1 MFITDRLHLRGFELS
16 DARHILDLWNNADVL
31 PTISNEYIVPQG
43 PKFMDKVAASVD
55 DAVMF
60 LTIETRERGGGSSSS
75 DTIHDLK
82 QAVDTEVGQF
92 VGTTSITMSHPKNRD
107 GIFAIMLEP
116 KFWGR
121 GYGEEVTRFV
131 VDYCFH
137 TLGLHRVSLMVFNGN
152 KRAVNLYKKVGFVEE
167 GRKRKVNW
175 IDGHWEDMIYMGIL
189 EEEWKR
195 MNED

>member
-55 DAVMF
+55 DAV
-60 LTIETRERGGGSSSS
+60 I